1 MQQLIGPNQIRV
13 AVEAFPDVN
22 DICCQGQKVMH
33 FNAAGPSFRVNV
45 KMISAKCGIIKSAC
59 MFT

>member
-1 MQQLIGPNQIRV
+1 MQPLIGPNQIRV

-33 FNAAGPSFRVNV
+33 FNAAGASFRVNV
-45 KMISAKCGIIKSAC
+45 KMKVWYN
-59 MFT
+59 